1 MEDFLSF
8 RKMLTPII
16 IQVVFWIGVV
26 VCVIGGL
33 GAIIAGSGVA
43 GLFMLVLGPVL
54 VRIYAELLI
63 LLFKM
68 NDTLT
73 DIKNAVESQA
83 RSSGSPLA

>member
-33 GAIIAGSGVA
+33 WVISTEDIG
-43 GLFMLVLGPVL
+43 GLFLLILGPVL
-54 VRIYAELLI
+54 VRIWAELLI